1 MPGGVAGHQPIAIVF
16 DFVNPV
22 PLLWGLLCRRGKLGL
37 DKSKPVMYAKHGDV
51 LARILSQAK

>member
-1 MPGGVAGHQPIAIVF
+1 MF

-22 PLLWGLLCRRGKLGL
+22 LALWWLLCRRGKLGL
-37 DKSKPVMYAKHGDV
+37 DKSKPVIYAKHGDV